1 MSHKPTPYAWLAVLS
16 GLCIATLIMS
26 ATALRQL
33 SSLPAPCEC
42 KPVAPCS
49 CPEVTPCTCDHAA
62 LLDLHKE
69 CKASIE
75 ELRGHGE
82 AIEDRLSKGESRILS
97 EWLKGKDELKAIQ
110 RRLDKL
116 EGRKPPVRRQ
126 ASCGAHHP
134 TYEGIAAL
142 GADGEPDSVTG
153 IHLCTAEPWYP
164 GKQLTEWYQAERLAS
179 LKRRQERIEKRKLL
193 LQFLFGACA

>member
-1 MSHKPTPYAWLAVLS
+1 MSHPRSYVWPSVVI
-16 GLCIATLIMS
+16 GLLIALVVIQGTKLYHAS
-26 ATALRQL
+26 KVE
-33 SSLPAPCEC
+33 PCQC
-42 KPVAPCS
+42 KPVASCS
-49 CPEVTPCTCDHAA
+49 CPEVTPCTCDHAVLLELHAA
-62 LLDLHKE
+62 LE
-69 CKASIE
+69 ASIG
-75 ELRGHGE
+75 ELRVSVE
-82 AIEDRLSKGESRILS
+82 ALEDRASDGESKVLTGYKGIL
-97 EWLKGKDELKAIQ
+97 EQFQNIQ

-126 ASCGAHHP
+126 ASCGAHP
-134 TYEGIAAL
+134 PSCEGIAAL

>member
-1 MSHKPTPYAWLAVLS
+1 MSHKPAPYAWLAVLS

-75 ELRGHGE
+75 ELRGHVE